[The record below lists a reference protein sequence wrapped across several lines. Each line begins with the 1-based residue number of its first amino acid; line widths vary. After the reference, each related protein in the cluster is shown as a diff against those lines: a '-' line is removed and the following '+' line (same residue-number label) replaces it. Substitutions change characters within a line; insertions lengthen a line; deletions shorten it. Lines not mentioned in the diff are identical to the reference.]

1 MKINYT
7 SKLFYKKYA
16 FKITLGFQV
25 AKRHRYHRN
34 KTMQPELQQVQD
46 WCVATFGTQFKMI
59 NRGIWGNQIYSCE
72 TSIYVSSESDK
83 DQVLQQ
89 YASQVL
95 EVWQPWDDSHLQA
108 LGVRNITQ
116 VRTRLIYNKY
126 SHVIYFKYDKKQTLK
141 GQLHV
146 MLADSTQSAVKGCA
160 RWPRVYSMCEQ
171 DITWI
176 RLTYP
181 EQIDYVKHVIL
192 FPT

>member
-1 MKINYT
+1 MKIHYT
-7 SKLFYKKYA
+7 SKLFYKTYA
-16 FKITLGFQV
+16 YKITLGFQV
-25 AKRHRYHRN
+25 TKRNRYH
-34 KTMQPELQQVQD
+34 KHYQLQPELQQLQD
-46 WCVATFGTQFKMI
+46 WCTQQFGTQFKMI
-59 NRGIWGNQIYSCE
+59 NRSIYGNQIYSCE
-72 TSIYVSSESDK
+72 TSIYVSTESDK

-89 YASQVL
+89 YAGQVL
-95 EVWQPWDDSHLQA
+95 EVWQPMDEAHLQA

-116 VRTRLIYNKY
+116 VRTKLIYNKY
-126 SHVIYFKYDKKQTLK
+126 SHVIYFRYDKKQTLK
-141 GQLHV
+141 GQLAQ
-146 MLADSTQSAVKGCA
+146 MLADSTQSVVKGCA